1 MQSSSMAVKLTML
14 SLIMSAL
21 ILSGCNNEN
30 SSATTTSTTKAEL
43 SISDFSRLA
52 IQEAEKNMVYIVNA
66 ENMDPLGQMALQNV
80 PSALRTSPLGRYV
93 LAFQR
98 EENLIEIIDSGVIS
112 KNHGDHVHITT
123 EAPNLLSVQY
133 SGIKPTNYD
142 LSNGEV
148 SVFFDG
154 NGDSGEGA
162 EFRILN
168 DASIGAGDII
178 AQHTFG
184 YSMRG
189 TSQILGNMLFTG
201 IVWGQVEGNLPDS
214 VLWMERHGTHFHGQ
228 GVFPETCPDLNG
240 SAQIESQVFFA
251 CGDGIVAIEQSNEDQ
266 WDVSSRKLNYP
277 AEFEVGSRIKH
288 LVGLRHANTIL
299 AITDEYQMF
308 FLQDNEL
315 VELSWKENSDDSILG
330 FTATEDGFIVVTS
343 QGEMRIFDASNSFE
357 LSYSI
362 ALWESV
368 PEFGEITGDDLPVQI
383 IKDKRNGNIF
393 VTDTINQLILEVSDS
408 SPQQV
413 VAHQLSYKPGKI
425 AWLGSTQADVKH

>member
-1 MQSSSMAVKLTML
+1 MQSSSMTVKLTML
-14 SLIMSAL
+14 SIIMSTL

-30 SSATTTSTTKAEL
+30 SSATKTSTTKAEL

-66 ENMDPLGQMALQNV
+66 ENMDPIGQMALQNV
-80 PSALRTSPLGRYV
+80 PSALKTSPLGRYV

-112 KNHGDHVHITT
+112 ETHGDHVHITT
-123 EAPNLLSVQY
+123 EDPNLLSVQY
-133 SGIKPTNYD
+133 SGIKPANYD

-154 NGDSGEGA
+154 NGASGEGA

-168 DASIGAGDII
+168 EASIGTGDII
-178 AQHTFG
+178 ARQKFG
-184 YSMRG
+184 FSMHG
-189 TSQILGNMLFTG
+189 TSQILGDMLLTSF
-201 IVWGQVEGNLPDS
+201 VWDQVEGNLPDS
-214 VLWMERHGTHFHGQ
+214 VLLMERHGNHFHPHGA
-228 GVFPETCPDLNG
+228 VDETCPDLNS

-251 CGDGIVAIEQSNEDQ
+251 CSDGIVAIEQSNF
-266 WDVSSRKLNYP
+266 SSRKLNYP
-277 AEFEVGSRIKH
+277 AEFGVDSRIKH
-288 LVGLRHANTIL
+288 LIGLKLANTIL
-299 AITDEYQMF
+299 AITDDYQMF
-308 FLQDNEL
+308 FLKDNEL
-315 VELSWKENSDDSILG
+315 VELPWKENSDDNILG
-330 FTATEDGFIVVTS
+330 FTATEDGLIVVTS
-343 QGEMRIFDASNSFE
+343 QGKMRIFDASNNFE

-362 ALWESV
+362 DLWKSV

-408 SPQQV
+408 SAQQV
-413 VAHQLSYKPGKI
+413 LAHQLSYKPGKI
-425 AWLGSTQADVKH
+425 AWLGSAQADFKH